1 MTLFCEVAPKNASQQ
16 TCLQVGDMV
25 SCKQTAKIAIFYYSW
40 KKKEL
45 PNKVTQRIPSSSDLQ
60 WGLGT
65 KIGSETN
72 IPASFQVRISFEF
85 TSTLWIW
92 KKITPSMSLAHYY
105 IQGRHSNQSHVL
117 WPLFFAPP
125 ESQYIFWAP
134 RNKNFQIPE
143 VALVDFTPD
152 WHQWLY

>member
-25 SCKQTAKIAIFYYSW
+25 SCKQTAKIAIFYYSL

-72 IPASFQVRISFEF
+72 IPASFQVKISFEF

-92 KKITPSMSLAHYY
+92 KEEYWKKLT
-105 IQGRHSNQSHVL
+105 
-117 WPLFFAPP
+117 
-125 ESQYIFWAP
+125 
-134 RNKNFQIPE
+134 
-143 VALVDFTPD
+143 
-152 WHQWLY
+152 

>member
-25 SCKQTAKIAIFYYSW
+25 SCKQIAKIGIFYYSFFLEQ
-40 KKKEL
+40 KIRKEL

-92 KKITPSMSLAHYY
+92 KKITPSL
-105 IQGRHSNQSHVL
+105 
-117 WPLFFAPP
+117 
-125 ESQYIFWAP
+125 
-134 RNKNFQIPE
+134 
-143 VALVDFTPD
+143 
-152 WHQWLY
+152 LY